1 VPSVSAADI
10 ATGLLPNPV
19 GASRIM
25 HLYPEANAES
35 ISLKTF
41 PCLSLSLANEKF
53 LIYLNYFRLAHFI
66 YSPLTMIPSLPAG
79 FKFIGSIYKAPKSF
93 INLAICDYVSCIF
106 LGSIYLITTAAV
118 YTCCLLL

>member
-41 PCLSLSLANEKF
+41 PCLSLSLANGKF
-53 LIYLNYFRLAHFI
+53 LIYFEITLGLLTLFIRL
-66 YSPLTMIPSLPAG
+66 
-79 FKFIGSIYKAPKSF
+79 
-93 INLAICDYVSCIF
+93 
-106 LGSIYLITTAAV
+106 
-118 YTCCLLL
+118 